1 MNILGGEYGRC
12 LDLDKIEEFT
22 NVPPPEDFS
31 GISENHIS
39 VVKYDMVKLLIE
51 ILMTENEQIDETLG
65 MKSNEISIP
74 FKLAFNSLINKKLI
88 NKY

>member
-1 MNILGGEYGRC
+1 MLKILGEHYY

-22 NVPPPEDFS
+22 NVTPSENFT
-31 GISENHIS
+31 GVSENHIS

-51 ILMTENEQIDETLG
+51 ILMSENEEIDETLG
-65 MKSNEISIP
+65 MKNNEVTIP

>member
-1 MNILGGEYGRC
+1 MLKILGEHYY

-22 NVPPPEDFS
+22 NATPSESFTGV
-31 GISENHIS
+31 SENHIS

-65 MKSNEISIP
+65 MKSNEVTIP

>member
-1 MNILGGEYGRC
+1 MLKILGEHYY

-22 NVPPPEDFS
+22 NVPPSENFT
-31 GISENHIS
+31 GVSENHIS

-65 MKSNEISIP
+65 MKNNELTIP

>member
-1 MNILGGEYGRC
+1 MLKILGEHYY

-22 NVPPPEDFS
+22 NVPPSENFT
-31 GISENHIS
+31 GVSENHIS

-65 MKSNEISIP
+65 MKNNEVTIP

>member
-1 MNILGGEYGRC
+1 MLKILGEHYY

-22 NVPPPEDFS
+22 NATPSENFTGV
-31 GISENHIS
+31 SENHIS

-65 MKSNEISIP
+65 MKSNEVTIP

>member
-1 MNILGGEYGRC
+1 MLKILGEHYY

-22 NVPPPEDFS
+22 NATPSENFTGV
-31 GISENHIS
+31 SENHIS

-51 ILMTENEQIDETLG
+51 ILMTENEPIDEKMG
-65 MKSNEISIP
+65 MKSNEASIP
-74 FKLAFNSLINKKLI
+74 FRLAFNSLINKKLI

>member
-1 MNILGGEYGRC
+1 MLKILGEHYY

-22 NVPPPEDFS
+22 NVPPSENFT
-31 GISENHIS
+31 GVSENHIS

>member
-1 MNILGGEYGRC
+1 MLKILGEHYY
-12 LDLDKIEEFT
+12 LDLDKIESFT
-22 NVPPPEDFS
+22 NAAPLENFTGV
-31 GISENHIS
+31 SENHIS
-39 VVKYDMVKLLIE
+39 VVKYDMVKLFIE

>member
-1 MNILGGEYGRC
+1 MLKILGEHYY

-22 NVPPPEDFS
+22 NATPPENFT
-31 GISENHIS
+31 GVSENHIS

-51 ILMTENEQIDETLG
+51 ILMTENEPIDEKMG
-65 MKSNEISIP
+65 MKSNEASIP
-74 FKLAFNSLINKKLI
+74 FRIAFNSLINKKLI

>member
-1 MNILGGEYGRC
+1 
-12 LDLDKIEEFT
+12 
-22 NVPPPEDFS
+22 
-31 GISENHIS
+31 
-39 VVKYDMVKLLIE
+39 MVKLLIE

>member
-1 MNILGGEYGRC
+1 MLKILGEHYY

-22 NVPPPEDFS
+22 NVTPSENFT
-31 GISENHIS
+31 GVSENHIS

-65 MKSNEISIP
+65 MKSSEVTIP
-74 FKLAFNSLINKKLI
+74 FKMAFNSLINKKLI

>member
-1 MNILGGEYGRC
+1 MLKILGEHYY

-22 NVPPPEDFS
+22 NATPSENFTGV
-31 GISENHIS
+31 SENHIS

-51 ILMTENEQIDETLG
+51 ILMTENEPIDEKMGL
-65 MKSNEISIP
+65 KSNEASIP
-74 FKLAFNSLINKKLI
+74 FRLAFNSLLNKKLI

>member
-1 MNILGGEYGRC
+1 MLKILGEHYY

-39 VVKYDMVKLLIE
+39 VVKYDMVKMLVE
-51 ILMTENEQIDETLG
+51 ILMTEDSQIDETLG
-65 MKSNEISIP
+65 MRSTEVSIP
-74 FKLAFNSLINKKLI
+74 FKLSFNSLLNKKLI